1 MKNSYLIGILFLF
14 VQCDFSTRIDTTAA
28 AKELKARQ
36 VKRVLPQE
44 IVNQVDEWG
53 QQMQTKPLDTALR
66 SQYAV
71 RYLQGDA
78 QSLRGQVKDVK
89 IQQVL
94 DALEYSQSMNQE
106 VPPSIQKNV
115 AGDSLYYIYPTAKN
129 QLVMIGFSKVQVIQK
144 MDRKLIK

>member
-53 QQMQTKPLDTALR
+53 QQLQTKPLDTALR

-78 QSLRGQVKDVK
+78 QSLRGQVKDIK

>member
-1 MKNSYLIGILFLF
+1 MLFLF

-36 VKRVLPQE
+36 VKRILPQE

-53 QQMQTKPLDTALR
+53 QQMQAKPLDTALR

-71 RYLQGDA
+71 RYLQGNA
-78 QSLRGQVKDVK
+78 QSLRGQVKDLK

-94 DALEYSQSMNQE
+94 DALDYSQSMNQE

-115 AGDSLYYIYPTAKN
+115 AGDTLFYIYPTAEN
-129 QLVMIGFSKVQVIQK
+129 QIIMIGFSKAQVIQK

>member
-89 IQQVL
+89 IQQML

>member
-1 MKNSYLIGILFLF
+1 LF

-36 VKRVLPQE
+36 VKRILPQE

-53 QQMQTKPLDTALR
+53 QQMQAKPLDTALR

-71 RYLQGDA
+71 RYLQGNA

-115 AGDSLYYIYPTAKN
+115 AGDTLYYIYPTAEN
-129 QLVMIGFSKVQVIQK
+129 QIVMIGFSKVQVIQK

>member
-78 QSLRGQVKDVK
+78 QSLRGQVKDAK

>member
-36 VKRVLPQE
+36 VKRILPQE

-53 QQMQTKPLDTALR
+53 QQMQAKPLDTALR

-71 RYLQGDA
+71 RYLQGNA
-78 QSLRGQVKDVK
+78 QSLRGQVKDMK

-94 DALEYSQSMNQE
+94 DALDYSQSMNQE

-115 AGDSLYYIYPTAKN
+115 AGDTLYYIYPTAEN
-129 QLVMIGFSKVQVIQK
+129 QIVMIGFSKVQVIQK

>member
-71 RYLQGDA
+71 RYLEGDA

>member
-28 AKELKARQ
+28 AKELKSRQ
-36 VKRVLPQE
+36 VKRILPQE

-53 QQMQTKPLDTALR
+53 QQMQKRPLDTALR

-71 RYLQGDA
+71 RYLLGNA
-78 QSLRGQVKDVK
+78 QTLRGQVKDVK

-144 MDRKLIK
+144 MDRNLIK

>member
-1 MKNSYLIGILFLF
+1 MLFLF

-36 VKRVLPQE
+36 VKRILPQE

-53 QQMQTKPLDTALR
+53 QQMQAKPLDTALR

-71 RYLQGDA
+71 RYLQGNA

-94 DALEYSQSMNQE
+94 NALEYSQSMNQE

-115 AGDSLYYIYPTAKN
+115 AGDTLYYIYPTAEN
-129 QLVMIGFSKVQVIQK
+129 QIVMIGFSKVQVIQK

>member
-1 MKNSYLIGILFLF
+1 MKNIFLLGMLFLF

-36 VKRVLPQE
+36 VKRILPQE

-53 QQMQTKPLDTALR
+53 QQMQAKPLDTALR

-71 RYLQGDA
+71 RYLQGNA

-115 AGDSLYYIYPTAKN
+115 AGDTLYYIYPTAEN
-129 QLVMIGFSKVQVIQK
+129 QIVMIGFSKVQVIQK

>member
-1 MKNSYLIGILFLF
+1 MLFLF

-36 VKRVLPQE
+36 VKRILPQE

-53 QQMQTKPLDTALR
+53 QQMQAKPLDTALR

-71 RYLQGDA
+71 RYLQGNA
-78 QSLRGQVKDVK
+78 QSLRGQVKDLK

-94 DALEYSQSMNQE
+94 DALDYSQSMNQE

-115 AGDSLYYIYPTAKN
+115 AGDTLFYIYPTAEN
-129 QLVMIGFSKVQVIQK
+129 QIVMIGFSKAQVIQK

>member
-1 MKNSYLIGILFLF
+1 MKNIYLFGMLFLF

-78 QSLRGQVKDVK
+78 QSLRRQVKDSK
-89 IQQVL
+89 MQQML
-94 DALEYSQSMNQE
+94 DALEYSQSLNQE

-115 AGDSLYYIYPTAKN
+115 AGDSLYYIYPTAEN
-129 QLVMIGFSKVQVIQK
+129 QIVMIGFSKVQVIQK

>member
-1 MKNSYLIGILFLF
+1 MLFLF

-36 VKRVLPQE
+36 VKRILPQE

-53 QQMQTKPLDTALR
+53 QQMQAKPLDTALR

-71 RYLQGDA
+71 RYLQGNA

-115 AGDSLYYIYPTAKN
+115 AGDTLYYIYPTAEN
-129 QLVMIGFSKVQVIQK
+129 QIVMIGFSKVQVIQK

>member
-144 MDRKLIK
+144 MYRKLIK